1 MSEKVEAVSEWLCH
15 RFAWSGERH
24 HLLLPELRGEAEM
37 SRILRPD
44 APLDM
49 DTQARLL
56 EQLLS
61 VMGEAGVDVLEFGIH
76 HLVQSKTSEVKN
88 GNELT
93 ITLRYKKK

>member
-1 MSEKVEAVSEWLCH
+1 
-15 RFAWSGERH
+15 
-24 HLLLPELRGEAEM
+24 M

-76 HLVQSKTSEVKN
+76 HLIQSKTSEVK
-88 GNELT
+88 T
-93 ITLRYKKK
+93 RQ

>member
-1 MSEKVEAVSEWLCH
+1 
-15 RFAWSGERH
+15 
-24 HLLLPELRGEAEM
+24 M

-61 VMGEAGVDVLEFGIH
+61 VMGEAGVDVLEFGIN
-76 HLVQSKTSEVKN
+76 HLIQSKTSEVKK

>member
-1 MSEKVEAVSEWLCH
+1 
-15 RFAWSGERH
+15 
-24 HLLLPELRGEAEM
+24 M

-61 VMGEAGVDVLEFGIH
+61 VMSEAGVDVLEYGIS
-76 HLVQSKTSEVKN
+76 HLVQSKTSEVRQ

>member
-1 MSEKVEAVSEWLCH
+1 
-15 RFAWSGERH
+15 
-24 HLLLPELRGEAEM
+24 M

-61 VMGEAGVDVLEFGIH
+61 VMREASVDVLEFGIH
-76 HLVQSKTSEVKN
+76 HLIQSATSEVKN

>member
-1 MSEKVEAVSEWLCH
+1 
-15 RFAWSGERH
+15 
-24 HLLLPELRGEAEM
+24 M

-49 DTQARLL
+49 D
-56 EQLLS
+56 QLLS
-61 VMGEAGVDVLEFGIH
+61 VMGEAGVDVLEYGIS
-76 HLVQSKTSEVKN
+76 HLVQSKTSEVRQ